1 MSVTTR
7 VFAGAIAL
15 MAVTGC
21 GGPAAA
27 QQSQD
32 VTACVNKEKASP
44 DIQIGG
50 CTAAIQSG
58 QWKSEGLA
66 WAFNNRG
73 DAYYKKGQYD
83 RAIQDYDQA
92 IKLNPSN
99 AIAFSARGVAYG
111 NKGQYDCAIQDH
123 DQAIKL
129 NPNYADAF
137 YNRGVAYAKK
147 NDLQRALADFK
158 KFSELAP
165 SDPDGPKA
173 VERVTKALSGR

>member
-58 QWKSEGLA
+58 QWKSEDLA
-66 WAFNNRG
+66 WAFKNRG
-73 DAYYKKGQYD
+73 IAYDNKGQYD

-111 NKGQYDCAIQDH
+111 NKGQYDRAIQDH

-137 YNRGVAYAKK
+137 YNRGVA
-147 NDLQRALADFK
+147 
-158 KFSELAP
+158 
-165 SDPDGPKA
+165 
-173 VERVTKALSGR
+173 